1 MTTGQAI
8 ILSFILALAIW
19 GLSELFNFIAEEID
33 EKIKK
38 KIAQRKANKFTK
50 EANTHE

>member
-1 MTTGQAI
+1 MTNGQAI

-19 GLSELFNFIAEEID
+19 GLSELFNFIVEEID
-33 EKIKK
+33 EWIKN